1 MTTDDAIANESEDY
15 KLGYEAGY
23 EAGKEAL
30 KKEVE
35 ESDRNI
41 STIYDLES
49 YSMLSDKEVRKL
61 IDYIKQLALGS
72 DENTAVKS
80 AAQRMA
86 ESYDVTMQAIAQDTT
101 AVLES
106 ILANTPQYEGVSPTA
121 VTDFLT
127 NNNEV

>member
-23 EAGKEAL
+23 EAGMEAL
-30 KKEVE
+30 KKEIE
-35 ESDRNI
+35 SSDRELTEFY
-41 STIYDLES
+41 SSSS
-49 YSMLSDKEVRKL
+49 YAFLSDSEVRKL
-61 IDYIKQLALGS
+61 IEFKEHLARS
-72 DENTAVKS
+72 DEEAIAIKAGVQSKTEMVEASIAATCADVKS
-80 AAQRMA
+80 
-86 ESYDVTMQAIAQDTT
+86 
-101 AVLES
+101 VLES